1 MDVDD
6 MDFPLPEDTSP
17 ALAQPTGGIRIG
29 QSLGGMKVVNDASQ
43 FKKWV
48 CLYPIYFDKSLS
60 LEKGRKVPIA
70 LAVDSPF
77 GRQISM
83 AVKQVGLHVCFEPN
97 KTHPRDFFRPGR
109 VRVKLFD
116 EQGRPMRPD
125 IPNRKVLLRKVAE
138 AMPLVDA
145 PREKEPTLQDLIDQG
160 ALPALPGVPP
170 PGMGSA
176 EEASTSGTKPSKKP
190 KAKKKGKAKTIV

>member
-6 MDFPLPEDTSP
+6 MDFPLPEDAP
-17 ALAQPTGGIRIG
+17 AQPAEGIRIG
-29 QSLGGMKVVNDASQ
+29 QSLGGMKVVSDASQ

-60 LEKGRKVPIA
+60 LDKGRKVSLD

-77 GRQISM
+77 ARQVSM
-83 AVKQVGLHVCFEPN
+83 AVKQVGLHVCLEPN

-109 VRVKLFD
+109 VRVKLYD
-116 EQGRPMRPD
+116 EQGRLMRSD
-125 IPNRKVLLRKVAE
+125 IPDRKELMRRVAKM
-138 AMPLVDA
+138 MPSVDA
-145 PREKEPTLQDLIDQG
+145 PRDKEPSLQDLIDQG

-170 PGMGSA
+170 PGIEEPSA
-176 EEASTSGTKPSKKP
+176 APKPAKKP
-190 KAKKKGKAKTIV
+190 KSKKKGKAKTIV